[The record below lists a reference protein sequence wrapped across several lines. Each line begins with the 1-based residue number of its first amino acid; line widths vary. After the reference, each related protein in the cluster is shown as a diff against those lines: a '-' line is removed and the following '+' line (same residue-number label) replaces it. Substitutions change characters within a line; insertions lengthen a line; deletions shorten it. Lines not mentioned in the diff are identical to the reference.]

1 MRDHVAMT
9 WREVALLI
17 AVCLVIGLGTNAAVR
32 AFDLS
37 RDQRGWLNAA
47 VSAVVVLG
55 FLVWWRR

>member
-1 MRDHVAMT
+1 MT